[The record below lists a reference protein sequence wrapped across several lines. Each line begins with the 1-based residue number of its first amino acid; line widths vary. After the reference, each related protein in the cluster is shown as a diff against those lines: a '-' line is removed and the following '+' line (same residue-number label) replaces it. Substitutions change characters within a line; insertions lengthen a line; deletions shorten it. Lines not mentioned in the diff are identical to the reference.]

1 MYLRIGKEYEKDIT
15 IDFDDSIV
23 EDSAEVKRQ
32 ALLELNA
39 GIIDNVQYY
48 QDVYKMTKEQAIKFD
63 AEIRNR
69 KAATQPEEPLEDEDG
84 DEEFI
89 TTGRQTVNGEE
100 KPDKNPVKEA
110 VKKPTDKKADKKSR
124 EGLIRIKT
132 KK

>member
-1 MYLRIGKEYEKDIT
+1 
-15 IDFDDSIV
+15 
-23 EDSAEVKRQ
+23 
-32 ALLELNA
+32 
-39 GIIDNVQYY
+39 
-48 QDVYKMTKEQAIKFD
+48 MTKEQAIKFD

-69 KAATQPEEPLEDEDG
+69 KAAAQPEEPLEDEDS

-89 TTGRQTVNGEE
+89 TTGRQTANGEE